1 MSLITD
7 LIIDTTTSTAL
18 ATTGQ
23 EGDEEVI
30 IKLIEDNEN
39 QEKQLADSL
48 EQVINNL
55 SEIVDEEST
64 TIEPSSGVDS
74 SENEAVGGGDTTT
87 EEEEIE
93 ATTESIA
100 VQNDDL
106 SVANEPGDSTQ
117 EPIVQNFITQ
127 QALDRLNG
135 ANLTDKDMKILTA
148 LLELETLKGEQKD
161 TRQEIENKLTEL
173 EFLLDADNSLS
184 IDDIEQLV
192 ISQTSASENQKPRRG
207 KTVAE
212 FQTAVDVKTQAVNLF
227 ENIQKQLFKLLDERH
242 KFLRIVS
249 DKINSELSVIQQTVN
264 FLQQLVNLKLDQGN
278 NDAWCTLNRLH
289 MMIMRLFSHAG
300 ILLLGENNPLLRI
313 LRTGSTSVFLT
324 LTKFFQAVE
333 SVLGMREQFLRI
345 FSFDSTAIQETR
357 LLERIQELKINK
369 ILPTKIRFLVN
380 VHANSDKLG
389 ALLEQMFSCIG
400 QIVDAKVDVIE
411 SVGKFFENKIK
422 FLSGLNGGGRN
433 PQEIV
438 EAVAT
443 GNLFDLVNFGPVHQ
457 VDTVS

>member
-48 EQVINNL
+48 EEVINNL

-64 TIEPSSGVDS
+64 TIEPSSQDDS
-74 SENEAVGGGDTTT
+74 SENATVGGGDTTT

-93 ATTESIA
+93 ATTESVN

-173 EFLLDADNSLS
+173 ELLLDADNSLS

-192 ISQTSASENQKPRRG
+192 VSQTSAAEAENQKPRRG
-207 KTVAE
+207 KTAAE
-212 FQTAVDVKTQAVNLF
+212 FQAAVDVKTQAVNLF

-278 NDAWCTLNRLH
+278 NDAWCTLNR
-289 MMIMRLFSHAG
+289 
-300 ILLLGENNPLLRI
+300 
-313 LRTGSTSVFLT
+313 
-324 LTKFFQAVE
+324 
-333 SVLGMREQFLRI
+333 
-345 FSFDSTAIQETR
+345 
-357 LLERIQELKINK
+357 
-369 ILPTKIRFLVN
+369 
-380 VHANSDKLG
+380 
-389 ALLEQMFSCIG
+389 
-400 QIVDAKVDVIE
+400 
-411 SVGKFFENKIK
+411 
-422 FLSGLNGGGRN
+422 
-433 PQEIV
+433 
-438 EAVAT
+438 
-443 GNLFDLVNFGPVHQ
+443 
-457 VDTVS
+457 

>member
-48 EQVINNL
+48 EEVINNL

-64 TIEPSSGVDS
+64 TIEPSSQDDS
-74 SENEAVGGGDTTT
+74 SENATVGGGGDTTT

-93 ATTESIA
+93 ATTESVA

-173 EFLLDADNSLS
+173 ELLLDADNSLS

-192 ISQTSASENQKPRRG
+192 ISQTSAAEAENQKPRRG
-207 KTVAE
+207 KTAAE
-212 FQTAVDVKTQAVNLF
+212 FQAAVDVKTQAVNLF

-278 NDAWCTLNRLH
+278 NDAWCTLNR
-289 MMIMRLFSHAG
+289 
-300 ILLLGENNPLLRI
+300 
-313 LRTGSTSVFLT
+313 
-324 LTKFFQAVE
+324 
-333 SVLGMREQFLRI
+333 
-345 FSFDSTAIQETR
+345 
-357 LLERIQELKINK
+357 
-369 ILPTKIRFLVN
+369 
-380 VHANSDKLG
+380 
-389 ALLEQMFSCIG
+389 
-400 QIVDAKVDVIE
+400 
-411 SVGKFFENKIK
+411 
-422 FLSGLNGGGRN
+422 
-433 PQEIV
+433 
-438 EAVAT
+438 
-443 GNLFDLVNFGPVHQ
+443 
-457 VDTVS
+457 